1 MCIGS
6 PLRANEQGA
15 ATTLGTCEFNQA
27 VLIGQRTTRKLEAVG
42 QIDAKRPKPR
52 KCIQP
57 CPHSSPRRPY
67 RANVRVADDT
77 GVESLWSTRV
87 YGGVLLRVLSKAGTD
102 GPCELLEV
110 ALAPDVLPQLRRA
123 RVGCMLV
130 VARCHK
136 GGFWQNLHGGDEQPE
151 LDNCGGW
158 RVASEKGN
166 AGLTSRR
173 FRLLVS
179 ADRK

>member
-67 RANVRVADDT
+67 RANVRVADD
-77 GVESLWSTRV
+77 SLGAVSLAV
-87 YGGVLLRVLSKAGTD
+87 GSSHL
-102 GPCELLEV
+102 PCVRIRNLAAIPALTAFPTSARSRWRQIAELCGWPAVGQGIDLDR
-110 ALAPDVLPQLRRA
+110 APGQARSDVSRRA
-123 RVGCMLV
+123 AFG
-130 VARCHK
+130 
-136 GGFWQNLHGGDEQPE
+136 
-151 LDNCGGW
+151 
-158 RVASEKGN
+158 
-166 AGLTSRR
+166 
-173 FRLLVS
+173 
-179 ADRK
+179 